1 MKLSVVTPV
10 YNESKNLPE
19 LHKQLTEVLSSLP
32 YPYEIIATDDKS
44 KDDSGAVLDRLAAKD
59 ARLKV
64 IHFRANRGQTAALQA
79 AIDHANGEVII
90 AIDSDLEN
98 DPKDIPKLLKRLDE
112 GYDIVSGWRSGRW
125 HDQKLARRIPSMTA
139 NLLISRMTGV
149 KLHDHGCTL
158 KVYRREVFDDVRLYG
173 EMHRFIAAY
182 LARGG
187 ASIAEEEV
195 NHRPRI
201 HGKSNYGMSRVF
213 RVLLDLVLVKF
224 LNRYMNRPLHFFGGL
239 GFVSLAL
246 GSIAFFAAV
255 VLKFIGLRSFVA
267 TPLPVFSALLIIVGV
282 LLVVMGILAEMI
294 MRVYYEGQN
303 KRTYIIRSKTN
314 FTV

>member
-1 MKLSVVTPV
+1 MKLSVVTPI
-10 YNESKNLPE
+10 YNESKSLPE
-19 LHKQLTEVLSSLP
+19 LHKQLTEVLSSLKQ
-32 YPYEIIATDDKS
+32 PYEIIAVDDKS
-44 KDDSGAVLDRLAAKD
+44 KDDSGAVLDRLAAGD
-59 ARLKV
+59 PHFKV

-79 AIDHANGEVII
+79 AIDHSDGDIII
-90 AIDSDLEN
+90 ALDSDLEN

-187 ASIAEEEV
+187 ASITEEEV
-195 NHRPRI
+195 NHRPRLY
-201 HGKSNYGMSRVF
+201 GKSNYGMSRVF

-224 LNRYMNRPLHFFGGL
+224 LNRYMNRPMHFFGGL

-246 GSIAFFAAV
+246 GGVAFTAAIA
-255 VLKFIGLRSFVA
+255 LKLFHVRDFVA
-267 TPLPVFSALLIIVGV
+267 TPLPIFAALLIIVGA

-294 MRVYYEGQN
+294 MRVYYEGQD
-303 KRTYIIRSKTN
+303 KRPYIIRSKTN
-314 FTV
+314 FE